1 MLAVGDSTRLEIIF
15 STKKYSSR
23 INKSPRIQTN
33 EGPPH
38 KNVSITSLVVKRP
51 DSTYPVV
58 IRPYK
63 LDISQFGEKVRDKMR
78 FSINNVSDEDL
89 TLDLIA
95 VPTELAEIELPEKI
109 KAGQSAEGV
118 LTLRPEA
125 LDKAFEK
132 SFTFEVDDDQFSRFT
147 VPIKR
152 QLQNPSAQTEAQT
165 KSSSK

>member
-1 MLAVGDSTRLEIIF
+1 VA
-15 STKKYSSR
+15 
-23 INKSPRIQTN
+23 
-33 EGPPH
+33 
-38 KNVSITSLVVKRP
+38 RP

-78 FSINNVSDEDL
+78 FSISNVSDEDL

-118 LTLRPEA
+118 LTLTPEA
-125 LDKAFEK
+125 LDKSFEK
-132 SFTFEVDDDQFSRFT
+132 SFTFELDDDQFSRFT

-152 QLQNPSAQTEAQT
+152 QLKNPGAQAGTQT